1 MLLNLLPSWI
11 ESKSEILTQ
20 HLGLSSTS
28 EIIPHCDYMQPGL
41 SRKVIFISL
50 DSTQV
55 YLKLEGGRQLDL
67 ALDLVHGIDIARL
80 DEVLEL
86 LDLLAQLLNGDLL
99 VFDGAHDLIIRN

>member
-20 HLGLSSTS
+20 HLGLRLTS

-50 DSTQV
+50 GSIQV

-99 VFDGAHDLIIRN
+99 VFDGAHDLVIRN

>member
-1 MLLNLLPSWI
+1 M
-11 ESKSEILTQ
+11 
-20 HLGLSSTS
+20 SSTS